1 MVPHFTYITSAFLTF
16 KGEKFSINCAVLL
29 IKNRND
35 IFCQYL
41 CTFSRRV
48 LHPKCL
54 RHSSYGHY
62 GLVLQENAFPEFSPC
77 GSCILYQL
85 PFPQSISHF
94 DKKKKNLS
102 QLLVKRK
109 HRKSKGKKKS
119 FLILCIQNGTLCV
132 VRRPY
137 VYNEAEK
144 HIKICEMASFP
155 GFVTSRAFLLHRKDI
170 VYGPETEI
178 RCHLQC
184 VNDISRKMKGRICY
198 YRPAGRFKIL
208 GGQRKNICIL
218 VNFYPIFKNFFSSES
233 CCRGKLFRGQASPP
247 LPPQFRRP

>member
-85 PFPQSISHF
+85 PFAQYENWKFIEF
-94 DKKKKNLS
+94 MKFEKIMKIWNKKIFFEYFY
-102 QLLVKRK
+102 VKR
-109 HRKSKGKKKS
+109 HTVRGYCV
-119 FLILCIQNGTLCV
+119 FEYFIQTNALCAQ
-132 VRRPY
+132 
-137 VYNEAEK
+137 
-144 HIKICEMASFP
+144 
-155 GFVTSRAFLLHRKDI
+155 
-170 VYGPETEI
+170 
-178 RCHLQC
+178 
-184 VNDISRKMKGRICY
+184 
-198 YRPAGRFKIL
+198 
-208 GGQRKNICIL
+208 
-218 VNFYPIFKNFFSSES
+218 
-233 CCRGKLFRGQASPP
+233 
-247 LPPQFRRP
+247 